1 MRARSFLSK
10 VLDLS
15 KSSRVVFVM
24 VISSVSISTMV
35 ANDVVSAVI
44 KPAPSAMTKQRL
56 QKRLQ
61 NVRPSSQYGKRPV
74 NPAPFKRLPSWP
86 G

>member
-15 KSSRVVFVM
+15 KSSRVVFVL
-24 VISSVSISTMV
+24 VIHFASFATIV
-35 ANDVVSAVI
+35 ANDIMPVVVKKPVASVI
-44 KPAPSAMTKQRL
+44 TKKP
-56 QKRLQ
+56 LQ